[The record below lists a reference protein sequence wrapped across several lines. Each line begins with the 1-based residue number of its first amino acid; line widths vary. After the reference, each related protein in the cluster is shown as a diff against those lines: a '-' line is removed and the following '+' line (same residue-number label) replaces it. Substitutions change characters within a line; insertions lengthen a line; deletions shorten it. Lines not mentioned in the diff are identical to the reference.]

1 MMSRT
6 TPRKDAPRNDDARGY
21 EGYFD
26 GPPHGYE
33 PRIRVRASLRLGG
46 IVRVGVVLLIAGTG
60 ARCGGPADLALPVR
74 YPAQVPYARARIA
87 RRGTERLSLALE
99 TLSYSRLTAAD
110 EEGTD
115 YR

>member
-60 ARCGGPADLALPVR
+60 ARCRSPADLGQYVSCPSALREGAHP
-74 YPAQVPYARARIA
+74 